1 MIAMQQPS
9 AGSLLPIPVLFPI
22 VEPSAARFGRRT
34 PAPHD
39 RPAALPSYSHGDNRR
54 GAVVAKLSDFCA
66 KKNVPETKDG
76 HGSLSLESG
85 APLTPDKEERKSTT
99 KNEPT
104 DEISLWLS
112 EAVKNKSNDHEFPLV
127 TAFRKHF
134 GLKNL
139 ELMKAQV
146 AFGTEKYAEELL
158 ETRYKRNSGKQY
170 DSKRM
175 SNLFLELTSDIERK
189 LRSGALIATA
199 INNGRSSL
207 GDREELSKEFWFLHN
222 VRGYL
227 IGHYHSPFE
236 KVTPSWSGIQI
247 SMSDAPQKENSALN
261 YKNQKEL
268 VKNKGGRP
276 SKHDWAQISAIFY
289 YYMIENGEPDLN
301 VYGEQARAVE
311 FIQKA
316 LSALNVMEPS
326 DSDLRAWIKDTSA
339 MASRLKKLGI
349 TTEN

>member
-66 KKNVPETKDG
+66 KKGVPETEDG
-76 HGSLSLESG
+76 YGSLFLGSG
-85 APLTPDKEERKSTT
+85 APLTPDKEERKPTAE
-99 KNEPT
+99 KEPT

-112 EAVKNKSNDHEFPLV
+112 ESVKNKSNNHEFPLV

-139 ELMKAQV
+139 ELMKALC

-158 ETRYKRNSGKQY
+158 ENRYKRNSGKPY
-170 DSKRM
+170 DSKRFRP
-175 SNLFLELTSDIERK
+175 LFCKLKSDIEQK
-189 LRSGALIATA
+189 LRAGILVATA
-199 INNGRSSL
+199 IDNGRDSL

-222 VRGYL
+222 VSGYP

-236 KVTPSWSGIQI
+236 KVTPPWSGIQI
-247 SMSDAPQKENSALN
+247 SMPDAPQKENSALN
-261 YKNQKEL
+261 PKNQKEL

-276 SKHDWAQISAIFY
+276 SKHDWAQISAILY
-289 YYMIENGEPDLN
+289 CYMIENGEPDLN
-301 VYGEQARAVE
+301 TRGEQAHAAE
-311 FIQKA
+311 FIKKA
-316 LSALNVMEPS
+316 LSAFNKPEPS
-326 DSDLRAWIKDTSA
+326 DSDLRAFVKE
-339 MASRLKKLGI
+339 ASTTASHLKRVGLIAG
-349 TTEN
+349 N

>member
-34 PAPHD
+34 PDPHD
-39 RPAALPSYSHGDNRR
+39 RPAALPSYTHGGNRR

-66 KKNVPETKDG
+66 KKSVPETEDE
-76 HGSLSLESG
+76 HGPLFLESG
-85 APLTPDKEERKSTT
+85 APLTNK
-99 KNEPT
+99 PT

-112 EAVKNKSNDHEFPLV
+112 EAVKYKRNDNEFPLV

-146 AFGTEKYAEELL
+146 AFGTEKYAEEIL
-158 ETRYKRNSGKQY
+158 ESRYKRSSGKQY

-175 SNLFLELTSDIERK
+175 SRLFRRLTSDIEQK
-189 LRSGALIATA
+189 LQSGDLIATA
-199 INNGRSSL
+199 IDNGMYSL
-207 GDREELSKEFWFLHN
+207 DEREELSKEFWNLHN
-222 VRGYL
+222 VSGYP

-236 KVTPSWSGIQI
+236 KITPSWRDIQI
-247 SMSDAPQKENSALN
+247 SMPDTPQKNNISLNS
-261 YKNQKEL
+261 KNRKEL

-301 VYGEQARAVE
+301 MYGEQARAVE

>member
-1 MIAMQQPS
+1 M
-9 AGSLLPIPVLFPI
+9 
-22 VEPSAARFGRRT
+22 
-34 PAPHD
+34 
-39 RPAALPSYSHGDNRR
+39 
-54 GAVVAKLSDFCA
+54 AKLSDFCA
-66 KKNVPETKDG
+66 KKSVPETKDG

-85 APLTPDKEERKSTT
+85 APLTPDKEERKPTAE
-99 KNEPT
+99 KEPT

-112 EAVKNKSNDHEFPLV
+112 EAVKNKKNDTEFPLV
-127 TAFRKHF
+127 TAFREHF

-139 ELMKAQV
+139 ELMKALC

-158 ETRYKRNSGKQY
+158 ENRYKRNSGKPY
-170 DSKRM
+170 DSNRFRP
-175 SNLFLELTSDIERK
+175 LFCKLKSDIEQK
-189 LRSGALIATA
+189 LRSGDLIATA
-199 INNGRSSL
+199 IDNGMYSL
-207 GDREELSKEFWFLHN
+207 DEREELSKEFWNLHN
-222 VRGYL
+222 VSGYP

-236 KVTPSWSGIQI
+236 KITPPWRDIQI
-247 SMSDAPQKENSALN
+247 SMPDTPQKNNVSLNS
-261 YKNQKEL
+261 KNQKEL

-301 VYGEQARAVE
+301 MYGEQARAVE